1 MRLTP
6 KKQEELRNAMLA
18 EAVAAT
24 RFIKAVQD
32 LSVNEK
38 FVIQRQVDRLYFAD
52 NDDRAC
58 EEFAELMDA
67 CQRVVSI
74 WNEVTASKPRAFGEA

>member
-6 KKQEELRNAMLA
+6 KKREELNNAMMA

-32 LSVNEK
+32 LGLNEK

-52 NDDRAC
+52 NDEQASD
-58 EEFAELMDA
+58 EFANLMDA
-67 CQRVVSI
+67 CQRVVTI
-74 WNEVTASKPRAFGEA
+74 WNEVTANKPRAFGEA

>member
-6 KKQEELRNAMLA
+6 KQQQQLRDAMLE
-18 EAVAAT
+18 EAIAAT

-32 LSVNEK
+32 LPLDEK

-52 NDDRAC
+52 NNDRAC
-58 EEFAELMDA
+58 EEFADLMEA

-74 WNEVTASKPRAFGEA
+74 WNDVAALKPQAFGEA